1 MTQIATAPAMIPTPG
16 TGGPQSSPQSAAQR
30 RELARRH
37 FFTGTPGR
45 MRIAAAIASALCL
58 AFGLAGFLGLRGV
71 DGSTERAKANTE
83 QVVRVRTIYADLLA
97 ADAAVTN
104 GFLLGGQESAQNRQT
119 YDEAM
124 ARVASN
130 IATAASAQKAD
141 GKALAQLNAE
151 VQDYATNVDR
161 ARTYNRDAKPVG
173 AQYLR
178 IAGSELRATALPI
191 ADAIAN
197 ANEKRA
203 DEELTVGGFG
213 SLVVGVG
220 ILALG
225 VLAALAIWLARRT
238 HRYLNVPLTAA
249 TVLVAGALSLA
260 ITHIAQVSSTMSTV
274 ADGDYRAA
282 VSLAQARAAAYDA
295 KANES
300 LTLIAR
306 GSGSAYESAYAESVR
321 KANEALGETVL
332 ASPGDNALQSRFH
345 DYTNTHAKIRGA
357 DDDGDWNA
365 AVELATSTAN
375 GSANQTFSAFD
386 ESASK
391 VLSTK
396 LSSIVAA
403 FDKVGGG
410 LLPIIVGLAS
420 ALAALLAGRSM
431 SKRIEEYR

>member
-1 MTQIATAPAMIPTPG
+1 M
-16 TGGPQSSPQSAAQR
+16 
-30 RELARRH
+30 
-37 FFTGTPGR
+37 
-45 MRIAAAIASALCL
+45 
-58 AFGLAGFLGLRGV
+58 
-71 DGSTERAKANTE
+71 
-83 QVVRVRTIYADLLA
+83 
-97 ADAAVTN
+97 
-104 GFLLGGQESAQNRQT
+104 
-119 YDEAM
+119 
-124 ARVASN
+124 
-130 IATAASAQKAD
+130 
-141 GKALAQLNAE
+141 
-151 VQDYATNVDR
+151 
-161 ARTYNRDAKPVG
+161 
-173 AQYLR
+173 
-178 IAGSELRATALPI
+178 
-191 ADAIAN
+191 
-197 ANEKRA
+197 
-203 DEELTVGGFG
+203 TVGGFG

-249 TVLVAGALSLA
+249 TVLVASALSLA

-365 AVELATSTAN
+365 AVELAHVDRQRI
-375 GSANQTFSAFD
+375 GELQTFSAFD